1 MSRDTRRRI
10 IDSARALLEAAD
22 GAPISMGEVAAAAG
36 VTRQL
41 LYFHFDS
48 RAQLL
53 LEVAAAADLGARAE
67 RQARVDDAPDGH
79 AALRE
84 AVALQGHIKPR
95 IYRVAQAVDRL
106 RHSDADAAAV
116 WDSREQARLDRCRAV
131 VVRLDSERRLRD
143 GWTVPIAA
151 ELMWSVT
158 SLRAWEELVKD
169 RSWSTRRWVKFT
181 TTLLEDAL
189 IVAPGTPPRPSAP

>member
-1 MSRDTRRRI
+1 MSRETRRRI
-10 IDSARALLEAAD
+10 LESARALLEDAN
-22 GAPISMGEVAAAAG
+22 GAPISMRQVAAAAG

-48 RAQLL
+48 RAHLL
-53 LEVAAAADLGARAE
+53 LEVAAAADLDARTAD
-67 RQARVDDAPDGH
+67 RQARVDDAPNAQ

-116 WDSREQARLDRCRAV
+116 WEEREKARLGRCRAV
-131 VVRLDSERRLRD
+131 VLRLDRERCLQD
-143 GWTVPIAA
+143 GWTVRVAA

-158 SLRAWEELVKD
+158 SLRAWEELVKGC
-169 RSWSTRRWVKFT
+169 SWSTARWVKFT
-181 TTLLEDAL
+181 TALLEDAL
-189 IVAPGTPPRPSAP
+189 ISAPGANGRQP